1 MANDYTWQEL
11 FRRLGLE
18 ARPQTGYYYK
28 PEPNPFGVPNN
39 TFIFKN
45 KPIVDAK
52 QLKDIGTIGF
62 PNRDLLLSPG
72 GFDKQSK
79 FVQDLLA
86 RRNPLTKHLKNI
98 SPFLESKNMMW
109 DFPGA
114 IAPIDTPLNKEA
126 YLVENEYLHKPT
138 KYKIPSQT
146 LKMMGDK
153 IGSAPLTKGLARA
166 YVIGAPVA
174 MMVEDTM
181 RENEWREYNKFRRL
195 RDMVGDIML
204 RDNSNLQWRQ
214 GE

>member
-45 KPIVDAK
+45 KPIIDAK

-62 PNRDLLLSPG
+62 PNRDLLLAPG

-79 FVQDLLA
+79 FVQDLLT

-126 YLVENEYLHKPT
+126 YLVEDEYLHKPT
-138 KYKIPSQT
+138 KYKIPTQT
-146 LKMMGDK
+146 LRMMGSK
-153 IGSAPLTKGLARA
+153 LMATPGVKPTLKFLGRTAIPLAILDGLTSPASND
-166 YVIGAPVA
+166 IEG
-174 MMVEDTM
+174 M
-181 RENEWREYNKFRRL
+181 NNYNAVRGLPLQGGIKYY
-195 RDMVGDIML
+195 GD
-204 RDNSNLQWRQ
+204 
-214 GE
+214 